1 MGPHTELNFS
11 QTRRVR
17 PGYKTPGG
25 RLTGDWK
32 WEATCLIKDVNVL
45 SLTGAGPSND
55 LASALYPSY

>member
-32 WEATCLIKDVNVL
+32 WEATCLINTDSIGSRKGFSRSRVGTVM
-45 SLTGAGPSND
+45 
-55 LASALYPSY
+55 